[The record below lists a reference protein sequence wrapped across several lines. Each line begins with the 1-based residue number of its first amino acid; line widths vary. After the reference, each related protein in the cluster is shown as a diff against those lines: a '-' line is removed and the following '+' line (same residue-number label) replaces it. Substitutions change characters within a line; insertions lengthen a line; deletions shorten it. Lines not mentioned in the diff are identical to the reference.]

1 MDQNKKQLI
10 VYCIFIFIAA
20 TILRVNAEPV
30 GVSVEFNETQNYSVM
45 PAASITTAGG
55 TFTTLKLNTTTQTMR
70 WKAYAGNISGKLTLD
85 DGANYTIYDWSL
97 ALIAGEVYAS
107 RNSSINWA
115 NVNCSNRTHIYAEEN
130 AMNISWENA
139 DSINKTFINTIHKQF
154 VTGNRLIINSTCPA
168 IATYINDTS
177 QAPAENATFQE
188 IMLYDGS
195 NILYSTIIEPGN
207 DGFNRQKYNF
217 QLILPEKGIPSA
229 PTTYYFFAE
238 LG

>member
-1 MDQNKKQLI
+1 MFGLCTI
-10 VYCIFIFIAA
+10 VFVIIIMSE
-20 TILRVNAEPV
+20 IINADPT
-30 GVSVEFNETQNYSVM
+30 GVSVEFNETLNYSIQ
-45 PAASITTAGG
+45 PAAAITTAGG
-55 TFTTLKLNTTTQTMR
+55 TFTTLRLNTTTQNLR

-115 NVNCSNRTHIYAEEN
+115 NINCSNRTSVYAEEN
-130 AMNISWENA
+130 AMNISEGNP
-139 DSINKTFINTIHKQF
+139 DTINRTFINKIHKQF
-154 VTGNRLIINSTCPA
+154 VSGSRLIVNSTCPA
-168 IATYINDTS
+168 IATYVNDTA

-188 IMLYDGS
+188 VLLNDGAS
-195 NILYSTIIEPGN
+195 MVYATLLETGL
-207 DGFNRQKYNF
+207 DGFNKQKYNF